1 VVGEI
6 LYDNF
11 FLDEYTFVECC
22 VTSAQL
28 NEISFPQ
35 QLQSPLKAP
44 LVNFFDR
51 VQGVV
56 STLLL
61 ATMLRISLIDQY
73 LLTFISPWQTSF
85 FFSNPT
91 TGLSNPLNQH
101 FHVHVNRLP

>member
-6 LYDNF
+6 LYDN

-28 NEISFPQ
+28 NDISFPQ

-56 STLLL
+56 STYFYLVCLE
-61 ATMLRISLIDQY
+61 ISLFDQY
-73 LLTFISPWQTSF
+73 SQTSISPWQTSPLL
-85 FFSNPT
+85 PT
-91 TGLSNPLNQH
+91 PRPAFQTHSTNT
-101 FHVHVNRLP
+101 FT